1 MRHRAGRHSEA
12 SHSSAKPAGTWV
24 ALESIEPQSCGCG
37 PSTVFV
43 GEESTGTVDGTPI
56 AFWIVAFA
64 QGLAVPFQQQVCARV
79 GVEVRSD
86 IRFDRLLRFTICHT
100 IALAL
105 LPALDAHKHMRAIG
119 GNSGNR
125 CDATEEQYAVSAR
138 IGDVWKPLKRLAN
151 LGQWSGEARAQVAA
165 ILILNPGGYCHETHR
180 PEFRNHAARLQGPR
194 ESGGAG
200 REQLPRLDADLSVQ
214 RLPPF
219 RASRIARWIS
229 AVPPNQKIV
238 RVGWPAGRLGA
249 IKRLQLPE
257 DFRNAQDRFVHTLRR

>member
-1 MRHRAGRHSEA
+1 MPILAPVVAGFRQMRHPAGRHSEA

-24 ALESIEPQSCGCG
+24 ALESIESHSCGCG
-37 PSTVFV
+37 PSN
-43 GEESTGTVDGTPI
+43 
-56 AFWIVAFA
+56 
-64 QGLAVPFQQQVCARV
+64 
-79 GVEVRSD
+79 
-86 IRFDRLLRFTICHT
+86 
-100 IALAL
+100 
-105 LPALDAHKHMRAIG
+105 KHMRAIG

-229 AVPPNQKIV
+229 AVPPNQKMV

-249 IKRLQLPE
+249 IKRLQC
-257 DFRNAQDRFVHTLRR
+257 RRISGMRKTALCIRCVDSIARGRGSHSAAARRGRLGTTQ